1 MVFFNKK
8 CGIGLLDNIFSTKPN
23 ISEPNIIDK
32 IDMIFTDVETEGK
45 KKGYSRAAKEYEK
58 VFCYIEEEYN
68 KVKNIMEN
76 QKDIYGT
83 KSDILIQ
90 KLEELEKKRQNL
102 ENQVE
107 EKIEAV
113 SKKYGISTSQVRTSI
128 INGNT
133 IMSSGS
139 ILDIIYRYKE
149 KKYREAEQHGYLEAK
164 KLYEDKINELRKKRI
179 NLKKEGYN
187 EICGL
192 KNMIKEIL
200 DKIIDEQ
207 MKIAELEILLQMG
220 ES

>member
-8 CGIGLLDNIFSTKPN
+8 YGVGLFDNIFTNKSN
-23 ISEPNIIDK
+23 INEPNIIDK

-128 INGNT
+128 INGNI

-149 KKYREAEQHGYLEAK
+149 KKYREAEQRGYLEAK

>member
-107 EKIEAV
+107 EKIYSV
-113 SKKYGISTSQVRTSI
+113 SKKYNLSISQVQESL
-128 INGNT
+128 INGNI
-133 IMSSGS
+133 IMRSKS

-149 KKYREAEQHGYLEAK
+149 KKYREAEQHGYLEARN
-164 KLYEDKINELRKKRI
+164 LYEDKINKLREELMS
-179 NLKKEGYN
+179 LKKEGDN
-187 EICGL
+187 KICEL
-192 KNMIKEIL
+192 KNMIKEVL
-200 DKIIDEQ
+200 EKITDEK
-207 MKIAELEILLQMG
+207 MKIAELEILLQM
-220 ES
+220 EEN

>member
-90 KLEELEKKRQNL
+90 KLEELENKRQNL

-128 INGNT
+128 INGDI

-149 KKYREAEQHGYLEAK
+149 KN
-164 KLYEDKINELRKKRI
+164 IVKR
-179 NLKKEGYN
+179 N
-187 EICGL
+187 
-192 KNMIKEIL
+192 NMDI
-200 DKIIDEQ
+200 
-207 MKIAELEILLQMG
+207 
-220 ES
+220 